1 MAGEG
6 EHGWND
12 PAHDDTDGTPRPG
25 EPPAGGAV
33 AAYFVTDLSGAVRGW
48 SGEAAALLDR
58 PAAAVLGA
66 PAADLVDPSHRERA
80 DRWFRGTGS
89 EDATVLPATRGD
101 GTALPLVLG
110 RRLLTGADG
119 ATTVLVRAA
128 TAPRDAAAEPAL
140 AAGLVDQSPVG
151 LGMVGPDLRWLL
163 ANPALARINGT
174 DRAAL
179 LGRELGAAG
188 AGVDTPEV
196 AEALRRVLSDGAPV
210 SDRQI
215 TGTTPSDPGTE
226 HVWSASFHRVR
237 DDEGGTLGAAAS
249 VVDVTAR
256 HRAAA
261 EVAAARE
268 RLAMIA
274 EAGRRIGTTLDL
286 QHTAQELAD
295 VIVPRL
301 ADLAAVDVL
310 DSVFSGEVVAPVAED
325 GSARFRALAVA
336 SRSDHSGAERAAD
349 RVGGMVSYGPH
360 RPITQCVAEARPV
373 LLPQVG
379 PRTLRRIARDE
390 RAAAV
395 LAESGVHSYLAVPL
409 VARGDI
415 LGTLSL
421 CRTGATPR
429 PFDEQDLALAVDLA
443 GRAAICVD
451 NARLYS
457 REHNAALALQRGLLP
472 RIPDRPLAL
481 DLAFRYLPAVRE
493 VGGDWFDVLPLR
505 GGRIGLMVGDVMGK
519 GVQAAAIMGQ
529 LRSTTR
535 ALARLDLPPA
545 DLLDHLDAT
554 AEYLGD
560 SIATCVYA
568 VYDPARGRCE
578 IAAAGHL
585 PPVLVSPA
593 GRAAFLDTPVAAPLG
608 VGAGGFAAL
617 HCDLPGDAT
626 LALFTDGLVESR
638 HAPLDTGLDRLLRL
652 LDGRPRPLEETCDRI
667 LDALDPAAR
676 DDIALLL
683 ARPPRS
689 AGLPSR

>member
-1 MAGEG
+1 MAGDG
-6 EHGWND
+6 EQRRGG
-12 PAHDDTDGTPRPG
+12 PAGDGTDGGPVPPPG
-25 EPPAGGAV
+25 GDA
-33 AAYFVTDLSGAVRGW
+33 AAYFATDDGGVVRQW
-48 SGEAAALLDR
+48 SGEAAALLGR
-58 PAAAVLGA
+58 TAASVLGTRA
-66 PAADLVDPSHRERA
+66 ALLADPAHRDRA
-80 DRWFRGTGS
+80 QRWFGS
-89 EDATVLPATRGD
+89 AATAAGAGAVVLPAVRGD
-101 GTALPLVLG
+101 GRTVLLSLSG
-110 RRLLTGADG
+110 RLLTGEADG
-119 ATTVLVRAA
+119 VLVLVRAA
-128 TAPRDAAAEPAL
+128 DAGRDADAEPAL

-151 LGMVGPDLRWLL
+151 LGMVGPDLHWLR

-174 DRAAL
+174 TGRDL
-179 LGRELGAAG
+179 LGRAIGEAG
-188 AGVDTPEV
+188 QGVDTPEV
-196 AEALRRVLSDGAPV
+196 AATMRRVLADGEAV

-215 TGTTPSDPGTE
+215 TGTTPADPDAE

-237 DDEGGTLGAAAS
+237 DAAGRTLGAATS

-256 HRAAA
+256 HRAGA

-268 RLAMIA
+268 QLAMIA

-310 DSVFSGEVVAPVAED
+310 DSVFSGEVVPPVAED

-349 RVGGMVSYGPH
+349 RVGGLVSYGPH

-373 LLPQVG
+373 LMPEVG

-395 LAESGVHSYLAVPL
+395 LAASGVHSYLAVPL

-421 CRTGATPR
+421 CRTAATPR
-429 PFDEQDLALAVDLA
+429 PFDERDLELAVDLA

-472 RIPDRPLAL
+472 RIPDHPLAL

-545 DLLDHLDAT
+545 ELLDHLDAT
-554 AEYLGD
+554 AEFLGD

-568 VYDPARGRCE
+568 VYDPAGGHCE
-578 IAAAGHL
+578 IAVAGHP

-593 GRAAFLDTPVAAPLG
+593 GRARFLDAPVAAPLG

-617 HCDLPGDAT
+617 RCELPGDAT

-638 HAPLDTGLDRLLRL
+638 RAPIDTGLDRLLRL
-652 LDGRPRPLEETCDRI
+652 LDGRPRPLEETCDRV
-667 LDALDPAAR
+667 LDALDGAAQ

-683 ARPPRS
+683 ARPFPAPAAAPR
-689 AGLPSR
+689 